1 MSDAVH
7 DVLHHAEVQL
17 GHLGGD
23 GIHGVDGP
31 DDNRPVEGT
40 LAVDDAGGLDVGH
53 YGEVLPDLA
62 LQAVLGEFL
71 TEDGVGFPNG
81 LQTVTGDGADTADAQ
96 TGAGEGLT
104 VDHVVGQT
112 KRLAYHADLVLV
124 EQLHRLHQLKLQILG
139 QAAYVVVGLDA
150 VGFQN
155 VGVNGALSQEG
166 DALQLL
172 SFLSENVDELL
183 ADDLALLLRVGNAG
197 QLVQKAIHS
206 VHIDEVGVHLVLEHL
221 DDLLGLALAE
231 QTVVHVNADE
241 LLADGFDEQ
250 SGDYGAVHTA
260 GEGQQDFLITDLLT
274 QFCELLVDKALC
286 QSGGGDALHGCGT
299 NVA

>member
-1 MSDAVH
+1 M
-7 DVLHHAEVQL
+7 
-17 GHLGGD
+17 
-23 GIHGVDGP
+23 
-31 DDNRPVEGT
+31 
-40 LAVDDAGGLDVGH
+40 
-53 YGEVLPDLA
+53 
-62 LQAVLGEFL
+62 
-71 TEDGVGFPNG
+71 
-81 LQTVTGDGADTADAQ
+81 
-96 TGAGEGLT
+96 
-104 VDHVVGQT
+104 
-112 KRLAYHADLVLV
+112 
-124 EQLHRLHQLKLQILG
+124 
-139 QAAYVVVGLDA
+139 VGLDA

-172 SFLSENVDELL
+172 SFFSENVDELL

-260 GEGQQDFLITDLLT
+260 GEGQQDFLIADLLT
-274 QFCELLVDKALC
+274 QLRELLGDKALC
-286 QSGGGDALHGCGT
+286 QSGGGDTLHGCGT
-299 NVA
+299 NIA

>member
-31 DDNRPVEGT
+31 DDHRPVEGT

-62 LQAVLGEFL
+62 LQAVLGKFL
-71 TEDGVGFPNG
+71 AEDGVGFPNG
-81 LQTVTGDGADTADAQ
+81 LQTVTGDGTDAADAQ

-112 KRLAYHADLVLV
+112 QRLAYHADLVLV

-183 ADDLALLLRVGNAG
+183 ADDLALLLWVGNAC
-197 QLVQKAIHS
+197 
-206 VHIDEVGVHLVLEHL
+206 
-221 DDLLGLALAE
+221 LLYTSPSPRDVEESRMPSSA
-231 QTVVHVNADE
+231 
-241 LLADGFDEQ
+241 
-250 SGDYGAVHTA
+250 
-260 GEGQQDFLITDLLT
+260 
-274 QFCELLVDKALC
+274 
-286 QSGGGDALHGCGT
+286 
-299 NVA
+299 

>member
-1 MSDAVH
+1 
-7 DVLHHAEVQL
+7 
-17 GHLGGD
+17 
-23 GIHGVDGP
+23 
-31 DDNRPVEGT
+31 
-40 LAVDDAGGLDVGH
+40 
-53 YGEVLPDLA
+53 
-62 LQAVLGEFL
+62 
-71 TEDGVGFPNG
+71 
-81 LQTVTGDGADTADAQ
+81 
-96 TGAGEGLT
+96 
-104 VDHVVGQT
+104 
-112 KRLAYHADLVLV
+112 
-124 EQLHRLHQLKLQILG
+124 
-139 QAAYVVVGLDA
+139 VVGLDA

-183 ADDLALLLRVGNAG
+183 ADDLALLLWVGNAG
-197 QLVQKAIHS
+197 QLVQKAIHG
-206 VHIDEVGVHLVLEHL
+206 VHIDEVGVHLVPEHL
-221 DDLLGLALAE
+221 NDLLGLALAE